1 MAITVRA
8 AQEQN
13 QLGVRCMSDNQELSV
28 ADRVEIHELPGR
40 YGDAIDDRNWDGL
53 DRVFTQDAVFDLTG
67 VGSRVC
73 DGLDDI
79 KSFME
84 SEAAHP
90 KTHMMT
96 NIYAD
101 ADGDGAQLRSRIV
114 ALLGKGR
121 AGTASYYD
129 QLVRT
134 PDGWRIKHR
143 VCSTHRIDKREA
155 EVDRK
160 GIAL

>member
-1 MAITVRA
+1 
-8 AQEQN
+8 
-13 QLGVRCMSDNQELSV
+13 MSDSQELSV

-40 YGDAIDDRNWDGL
+40 YGDAIDDRNWDLL

-73 DGLDDI
+73 DGLNDI

-84 SEAAHP
+84 AEAA
-90 KTHMMT
+90 HMMT

-101 ADGDGAQLRSRIV
+101 ADGDGAQMRSRIV

-121 AGTASYYD
+121 TGTASYR
-129 QLVRT
+129 QRPLSC
-134 PDGWRIKHR
+134 GWGVTALGHGARLQAL
-143 VCSTHRIDKREA
+143 T
-155 EVDRK
+155 
-160 GIAL
+160 GIARRSSK

>member
-1 MAITVRA
+1 
-8 AQEQN
+8 
-13 QLGVRCMSDNQELSV
+13 MSDSQELSV

-40 YGDAIDDRNWDGL
+40 YGDAIDDRNWDQL

-73 DGLDDI
+73 TGLDDI

-101 ADGDGAQLRSRIV
+101 ADGDGAQMRSRIV